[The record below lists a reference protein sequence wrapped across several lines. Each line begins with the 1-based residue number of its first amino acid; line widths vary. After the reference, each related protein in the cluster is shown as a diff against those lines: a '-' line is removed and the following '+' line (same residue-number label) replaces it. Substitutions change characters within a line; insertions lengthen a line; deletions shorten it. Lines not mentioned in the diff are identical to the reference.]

1 MKQEEYIRWLYEKLK
16 TGTYRHGPYTEFYV
30 TEPKLRKIEKARY
43 IDRIVHRWI
52 VDNFLLDTFV
62 SAFINTSYAC
72 IKGRGMHMAALD
84 VQKAM
89 QKCERKWKD
98 YYVIK
103 TDVAK

>member
-1 MKQEEYIRWLYEKLK
+1 MAAKQLKLIPVYEQYMEYMIKL
-16 TGTYRHGPYTEFYV
+16 
-30 TEPKLRKIEKARY
+30 II